1 MYQTEHDV
9 LFSSIRAG
17 SHLMMAKKQ
26 RIAQWLLYW
35 EEWLPTL
42 GKRSLIN
49 RH

>member
-17 SHLMMAKKQ
+17 KPFNDGEKQ
-26 RIAQWLLYW
+26 HIAQWLLSW
-35 EEWLPTL
+35 EEWLPIL
-42 GKRSLIN
+42 GKDTIN